1 MNAVLEDVIDVGGE
15 VVVVELGELAL
26 TEYTATAAGL
36 ADLRMRMANVVFDL
50 TTKDGDKAAREARR
64 ECVKLRTALDA
75 SRKSKKAALAEQG
88 KKLEAEA
95 AALVEAILK
104 IEKPIDAQIL
114 AKEAEDKRKAEERK
128 QAESDR
134 IDAIQKRI
142 GEIRAAVL
150 QAVSLPIDDLDGLT
164 ASIDALE
171 IDESFAEFAQIAQ
184 RAKDE
189 TLSKLADMR
198 DAAVERERV
207 AEQQRAEAARFK
219 AEREAFEVEQA
230 QARLQREEAD
240 RIAQAQRDAEQRR
253 IDAQLEELRVL
264 RAEQAERERVAREA
278 EEARVAEAAALSLR
292 IAREEA
298 QRAEAALK
306 AERDAAAERER
317 LAEAARAEERRIAQ
331 VEADRARA
339 AEARLR
345 ESAGVMLEALRQIQK
360 TSGDRVVVQIA
371 TDAIVAATGE
381 EL

>member
-1 MNAVLEDVIDVGGE
+1 MSAVLEDVIDVGGE
-15 VVVVELGELAL
+15 VVVVELGELSV

-64 ECVKLRTALDA
+64 ECVKLRTALEA
-75 SRKSKKAALAEQG
+75 SRKSKKAALLEQG
-88 KKLEAEA
+88 RKLDGEA

-104 IEKPIDAQIL
+104 IEKPIDDQIL

-150 QAVSLPIDDLDGLT
+150 QAVSLSIDDLDGLT
-164 ASIDALE
+164 ASIDALA

-189 TLSKLADMR
+189 TLTKLADMH

-207 AEQQRAEAARFK
+207 AEQQRAEAARLK
-219 AEREAFEVEQA
+219 AEREAFEAEQA

-240 RIAQAQRDAEQRR
+240 RIAQAQRDADQRL

-264 RAEQAERERVAREA
+264 REAQAEQERVAREA
-278 EEARVAEAAALSLR
+278 EEARAAEAAAEA
-292 IAREEA
+292 ARVAKEEA
-298 QRAEAALK
+298 DRAAAVLK

-317 LAEAARAEERRIAQ
+317 LAEEARAEERRIAQ

-360 TSGDRVVVQIA
+360 TSGDRAIVQIA

-381 EL
+381 E